1 MYMNYDIAF
10 LSTDPPKY
18 HTMYF

>member
-1 MYMNYDIAF
+1 MNYDIAF